1 MRSAPFCEANFSR
14 KLLRNPVPSLG
25 QRPILTRAT
34 KAVKEAAR
42 PTVPRTDAPLAIHE
56 PPWPC
61 RARLRS
67 GTVFLRALMEGPTVC
82 VQCDMPEERCS
93 CEKYCTICKGQH
105 NIRLCFFFSSR
116 RRHTRWNC
124 DWSSDV
130 CSSDLELG
138 RRQLRLVR

>member
-1 MRSAPFCEANFSR
+1 MRSAPFCEANLSR
-14 KLLRNPVPSLG
+14 KLLRNPFPSLG
-25 QRPILTRAT
+25 QRPILTCAS

-93 CEKYCTICKGQH
+93 CEKYCTIRSEEHTSELQSRFDLVC
-105 NIRLCFFFSSR
+105 RLL
-116 RRHTRWNC
+116 
-124 DWSSDV
+124 
-130 CSSDLELG
+130 LEKKKKTK
-138 RRQLRLVR
+138 QK